1 MQEESVAL
9 VNRVSEVSVKS
20 LETGQ
25 EFKVF
30 MPTAAF
36 NQLHQDTITGMSNQ
50 EFTNCF
56 QSMVEGTSAFYEKN
70 QIGSLTMAITGSLI
84 RTMLE
89 QFSKANRFLIC
100 RIIAFYSTRDPE
112 FWTYLHKYYDD
123 CNENG
128 VLYEMMASPNMF
140 SEDKKLNQ

>member
-9 VNRVSEVSVKS
+9 VNRVSEVSVRS

-56 QSMVEGTSAFYEKN
+56 HSMVEGTSAFFE
-70 QIGSLTMAITGSLI
+70 
-84 RTMLE
+84 
-89 QFSKANRFLIC
+89 
-100 RIIAFYSTRDPE
+100 
-112 FWTYLHKYYDD
+112 
-123 CNENG
+123 
-128 VLYEMMASPNMF
+128 
-140 SEDKKLNQ
+140 